1 MIRADGLRAAVK
13 NLRLQYKKQ
22 TLGSLTLSAGI
33 AVYPE
38 HGSTSAELLKIADE
52 CLYESK
58 ARGRD
63 IVTLALLQDV

>member
-1 MIRADGLRAAVK
+1 VIRADALRAEV
-13 NLRLQYKKQ
+13 NSLRLQYKTQ

-33 AVYPE
+33 AAFPE
-38 HGSTSAELLKIADE
+38 HASTAADLLRIADQ

-63 IVTLALLQDV
+63 VVTVALPQNA